1 MAKYRITSPDGSVHE
16 ITAPDTASQADVMAV
31 AQSAGILPAAQK
43 SQPAT
48 APAQQPGASKAKGGI
63 LGGLVMGARDFV
75 DGGAQLLRRAVPD
88 SVGNAVDSVGN
99 ALADMGLPVARSKG
113 VAGVDNIV
121 TKANTEYDQSRVLA
135 GRSGFDAARATGTVA
150 ASIPLMALGGVGI
163 GAGARAAV
171 AKNALSGAATGALQP
186 VTNAGDDYWSE
197 KAGQVALGGVTGG
210 ALTAGGNAIAKYGGK
225 AVVDYGGKALTAG
238 KNALFN
244 IKSTADSAAQI
255 SSQLQQLLAKKGIDF
270 SKLTDQA
277 KAALMVDAKKAFD
290 LGVELPA
297 DQLARK
303 AAILKVGATPTKGA
317 VSREPAQWANER
329 NMADIDSD
337 AGRLLKGTHVQN
349 NQALID
355 STAAAQKAAGG
366 ASPNTYQAG
375 SNIVD
380 ALGEVSAA
388 QKQKIAGLYETAR
401 NAAGVDTPLNA
412 PRLFDKVSG
421 ALDDAYIGDKL
432 PASLRK
438 ALGDFADGKAPLT
451 LGKAEQ
457 IRRAA
462 SGMYGSDPVQNKALG
477 VLKGALDDEV
487 ALTTDAMGG
496 DAAQAFKA
504 ARGAHSEWRGIVD
517 KTPALQALEKGVE
530 PDKFVQKFIV
540 DGNKAHVESL
550 GNVLKEHPQ
559 AWNDA
564 RSQVVSFI
572 SKKAGISSSGEGM
585 FSGNGFQ
592 KALDQLGDDKLKVLF
607 KPDEL
612 EALKTIAT
620 AANAITKTPAFA
632 KSAIGSNTA
641 EKLTNA
647 LGNLSHLPYIKDYLV
662 KPVTTF
668 LRDKGVNDA
677 LKGSIDLPKNALV
690 GSSSGRVTNAISAYG
705 AAAATQNSP
714 R

>member
-121 TKANTEYDQSRVLA
+121 TKANTEYDQSRAMA
-135 GRSGFDAARATGTVA
+135 GRSGFDGARMAGGVA
-150 ASIPLMALGGVGI
+150 ASLPMVVTGGAGL
-163 GAGARAAV
+163 GARAFM
-171 AKNALSGAATGALQP
+171 AKNALAGAAMGGAQP
-186 VTNAGDDYWSE
+186 VVDAGDGYWGQ
-197 KAGQVALGGVTGG
+197 KAGQVATGAAAG
-210 ALTAGGNAIAKYGGK
+210 ALIPAAVNAISKPVGSAIR
-225 AVVDYGGKALTAG
+225 AG
-238 KNALFN
+238 KNALAN
-244 IKSTADSAAQI
+244 ISNTADNTAQI
-255 SSQLQQLLAKKGIDF
+255 SAQLQQLLAKKGIDF
-270 SKLTDQA
+270 AKLTDQA

-290 LGVELPA
+290 LGAELPA

-317 VSREPAQWANER
+317 VSREPGQWANER
-329 NMADIDSD
+329 NMADIDSE
-337 AGRLLKGTHVQN
+337 AGRLLKSTHVNN

-355 STAAAQKAAGG
+355 STAAAQKATGG
-366 ASPNTYQAG
+366 KSPNDYQAG
-375 SNIVD
+375 QGLVD

-388 QKQKIAGLYETAR
+388 QKQKIAGLYDTAR
-401 NAAGVDTPLNA
+401 NAAGVDAPLNA

-572 SKKAGISSSGEGM
+572 SKKAGVSSSGEGM

-612 EALKTIAT
+612 EALKSIAD
-620 AANAITKTPAFA
+620 ASNAITKTPAFA

-641 EKLTNA
+641 EKAFNLLSRFSNVPYLKQLIDPVRAMAKDRAIKESLT
-647 LGNLSHLPYIKDYLV
+647 
-662 KPVTTF
+662 
-668 LRDKGVNDA
+668 
-677 LKGSIDLPKNALV
+677 GSIELPKNALV
-690 GSSSGRVTNAISAYG
+690 GSSAKPVKNALSVYGTAAVAPSA
-705 AAAATQNSP
+705 A